1 MYARAV
7 GAARP
12 IVAISVDP
20 LLKKN
25 KKKLPES
32 ATGKLKKAKK
42 IIEKLSENVENGK
55 KMKKRQKTWGMQV
68 PHHAE
73 AMIQW
78 LSLNQTSPLV
88 VIFVV
93 PGGPLSVT
101 FHDEA
106 MEITVFNIKMTPF
119 PGHEHLWRYR

>member
-1 MYARAV
+1 MCARAV
-7 GAARP
+7 GVAKP

-25 KKKLPES
+25 REKLPENY
-32 ATGKLKKAKK
+32 TGKLKKAKK
-42 IIEKLSENVENGK
+42 IIGKLNKNVENER

-68 PHHAE
+68 PHQAGV
-73 AMIQW
+73 MIQW
-78 LSLNQTSPLV
+78 LSLSQTSPPV

-93 PGGPLSVT
+93 PGDRLSVT

-106 MEITVFNIKMTPF
+106 MEITVFNTKMTPF
-119 PGHEHLWRYR
+119 PGHEHLRR

>member
-1 MYARAV
+1 MCARAV

-25 KKKLPES
+25 REKLPES

-42 IIEKLSENVENGK
+42 IIKKLSENVENEK

-68 PHHAE
+68 PHQAG

-78 LSLNQTSPLV
+78 LSLN
-88 VIFVV
+88 
-93 PGGPLSVT
+93 
-101 FHDEA
+101 
-106 MEITVFNIKMTPF
+106 
-119 PGHEHLWRYR
+119 